1 MKIAI
6 TGGAGFIGAHLTK
19 ALLDAGHD
27 VLVIDSLHRGSR
39 QAVDPRARFYSLDV
53 RDSKL
58 RALLQMER
66 PDLISH
72 HVAQWQHD
80 LPREQLLVDADVHIR
95 GLLNVLDSCVNASVK
110 KIILASGGND
120 IYGPVTAD
128 QLPLLEDAPLRP
140 RRPID
145 ISRMTGEWYVRHYTQ
160 YYGLKHTILRYA
172 DVYGDTD
179 TTRITDIAQP
189 ISYFI
194 RMLAEQR
201 RPIIRGS
208 GEEKRDYIFID
219 DVVRAN
225 LCALKQGENQTFHIS
240 SGNGYT
246 LNSIYQMVASG
257 MKSEIKPLYLASTAA
272 IPTMALDNTQAQQQM
287 GWQPEVSMQ
296 YGIRCLIAQL
306 RSEAEKLADL
316 SSVQYL
322 PVMVMQDLL
331 SMQRNVR

>member
-1 MKIAI
+1 
-6 TGGAGFIGAHLTK
+6 
-19 ALLDAGHD
+19 
-27 VLVIDSLHRGSR
+27 
-39 QAVDPRARFYSLDV
+39 
-53 RDSKL
+53 
-58 RALLQMER
+58 
-66 PDLISH
+66 
-72 HVAQWQHD
+72 
-80 LPREQLLVDADVHIR
+80 
-95 GLLNVLDSCVNASVK
+95 
-110 KIILASGGND
+110 
-120 IYGPVTAD
+120 
-128 QLPLLEDAPLRP
+128 
-140 RRPID
+140 
-145 ISRMTGEWYVRHYTQ
+145 
-160 YYGLKHTILRYA
+160 
-172 DVYGDTD
+172 
-179 TTRITDIAQP
+179 
-189 ISYFI
+189 
-194 RMLAEQR
+194 MLAEQR

-272 IPTMALDNTQAQQQM
+272 IPTMALDNTHAQQQM